1 MKKLLLIA
9 VLTLSVVG
17 RAQELV
23 TLTVPIATA
32 NATNVRL
39 ERITIDLPAQSVQI
53 QWRVRD
59 ASGGTIFQENAV
71 YSTPAP
77 AAHPS
82 QPTGAT
88 LLHTINTANFTTN
101 SMSKR
106 IFQQLQSDGYIAAGS
121 IAGTPE

>member
-1 MKKLLLIA
+1 MKKILLLLFLA
-9 VLTLSVVG
+9 LSVVG

-23 TLTVPIATA
+23 TLTTPIATA

-39 ERITIDLPAQSVQI
+39 ERFTIDLPAQSVQI

-88 LLHTINTANFTTN
+88 LIHTINTTNFATN
-101 SMSKR
+101 SLSKR
-106 IFQQLQSDGYIAAGS
+106 IFQQLQSDGYIAAGT
-121 IAGTPE
+121 IAGTAE

>member
-1 MKKLLLIA
+1 MKKLLLIV
-9 VLTLSVVG
+9 VLALSVVG

-23 TLTVPIATA
+23 TLTTPITTA

-59 ASGGTIFQENAV
+59 AGGGTIFQENAV

-88 LLHTINTANFTTN
+88 LLHIINTANFTTN

-106 IFQQLQSDGYIAAGS
+106 IFQQLQSDGYIAAGA
-121 IAGTPE
+121 IGGVPE